1 LFDLPDLAAA
11 LAFIDAHASGDRVRA
26 IREDQNPDG
35 GWPAFWSG
43 GVSSLDATCYA
54 LDRLESLGKDARRD
68 ERAASFLLGRRHSD
82 GSFTESEAL
91 AETAPP
97 WADPRD
103 PAANLYVTANCAFW
117 LARLRGDH
125 GSVAFLAAR
134 LEDPGGPPMFLQS
147 RWLSAAVLA
156 LGGRTDDADR
166 VAAALEPR
174 VDELGSTALAWL
186 VNALTAAGAREF
198 PVVHMALDRLESL
211 QADDGR
217 WASEDGSAFDLDTT
231 SAALRAFAQ

>member
-1 LFDLPDLAAA
+1 VPDLAAA
-11 LAFIDAHASGDRVRA
+11 LAFIDAHASGGRVRA
-26 IREDQNPDG
+26 IRKDQNQDG

-54 LDRLESLGKDARRD
+54 LDRLESLGEDAWRD
-68 ERAASFLLGRRHSD
+68 ERAATFLLGRRHTD
-82 GSFTESEAL
+82 GSLSESEAI
-91 AETAPP
+91 ADTAPP

-103 PAANLYVTANCAFW
+103 PAANLYLTANCAFW

-134 LEDPGGPPMFLQS
+134 LEAPGGSPMFLQS

-156 LGGRTDDADR
+156 FDGRTDDAR
-166 VAAALEPR
+166 RAAAELEPR

-198 PVVHMALDRLESL
+198 PVVQLALDRLESL
-211 QADDGR
+211 QAEDGR
-217 WASEDGSAFDLDTT
+217 WASEDGSAFDVDTT
-231 SAALRAFAQ
+231 SAALRALAQ